1 LADLIFGTSGW
12 SYKEWVG
19 PFYEKSTK
27 MFSHYTRF
35 FNTAE
40 INSTFYRYP
49 SESMV
54 YGLNRASPKGFI
66 FSAKLPRLI
75 THERR
80 LNPDEKVENHLL
92 RFLELLNPLK
102 ARGKLGCILIQLP
115 PSFAY
120 ERDLENLKAFFEM
133 IPDGYDFA
141 AEFRNPSWVRRETW
155 NLLTRHN
162 VAYCVVDE
170 PLLPPDLHVTAD
182 FAYFRWHGRGMKP
195 WYDYHYSEEELATW
209 VPRIT
214 QTRNKVDKVYGYFNN
229 HYHGYAVENC
239 IEILE
244 MLNETRPEHTG
255 VKERIIRHNLEKRP
269 MRYERR
275 LEDFGVTV
283 QELSVEDLLGK
294 ITDRSRLERGR
305 RIKDE
310 EIVIEESSHERLRAK
325 MRRYRIEVNR
335 ERKVLRHD
343 CDDWTKGLGIRRI
356 CKHVVKLFLMIPKE
370 ESREVIEDIIKNKDD
385 WSFQGYVD

>member
-1 LADLIFGTSGW
+1 MANLIFGTSGW

-49 SESMV
+49 SEATV
-54 YGLNRASPKGFI
+54 YGLNRVSPKGFI

-75 THERR
+75 THEKR
-80 LNPDEKVENHLL
+80 LDPEEKVENHLL
-92 RFLELLNPLK
+92 YFLELLDPLK

-120 ERDLENLKAFFEM
+120 DRDLENLKAFLEM
-133 IPDGYDFA
+133 IPNGYDFA
-141 AEFRNPSWVRRETW
+141 AEFRNRSWMRGETW
-155 NLLTRHN
+155 KLLKRHN
-162 VAYCVVDE
+162 VAYCIVDE
-170 PLLPPDLHVTAD
+170 PLLPPTVHLTAN
-182 FAYFRWHGRGMKP
+182 FAYFRWHGRGTKP
-195 WYDYHYSEEELATW
+195 WYDYHYSEEELAAW

-214 QTRNKVDKVYGYFNN
+214 QTRKTVDRVYGYFNN

-244 MLNETRPEHTG
+244 MLNSTKPEHRG
-255 VKERIIRHNLEKRP
+255 VKERIIRHNLKKRP
-269 MRYERR
+269 MMYDRS
-275 LEDFGVTV
+275 LEDFGISV
-283 QELSVEDLLGK
+283 QELNIEELLSR
-294 ITDRSRLERGR
+294 ITDRGRLERGR
-305 RIKDE
+305 KIKDE
-310 EIVIEESSHERLRAK
+310 EIVIEESSHERFRAK
-325 MRRYRIEVNR
+325 TRRYRIEVDR
-335 ERKVLRHD
+335 KSKVLRHD
-343 CDDWTKGLGIRRI
+343 CDDWKKGLGIRRI

-370 ESREVIEDIIKNKDD
+370 ESREVVEDILKNKDD
-385 WSFQGYVD
+385 WSFQTYVA